1 MPSGSKRPAG
11 ALLACLA
18 ALLMFQCS
26 LAAAAFAADGIR
38 NRIEKDTR
46 LFSIEVRDADVSDVL
61 RALAE
66 QSGFNIILGEGAEG
80 KISLSFKDIAF
91 KDALEIII
99 KARGLGYTVQNNVF
113 WVGKQVDLSD
123 EQVMD
128 FVRLNYADP
137 AVAVQQ
143 LKGALSAGGTAVA
156 DARTNSVIIKD
167 LPKNI
172 EAVRRLLVSIDIQ
185 TPQVLIEARIVE
197 ATTSFARQLGV
208 QWGGAYT
215 ANNVIRGSALLPS
228 SSGGRNFAV
237 NLPAAEAT
245 SGLGMVIGSISSKL
259 ALDIEL
265 TAAESKGELKIVS
278 RPKIATLNNK
288 PATIHSGLTFRVK
301 LQSAATTAG
310 TTGASTTS
318 GLQEIKTGIDL
329 SVTPQISSD
338 DFILLNIN
346 TNKSDPDYS
355 HTVDG
360 IPGVSEKSAS
370 THVLIKDGETI
381 VIGGL
386 YKTITSEQ
394 KNSVP
399 FLGDIPILG
408 ALFRN
413 SSKTSGNEEL
423 IVFITPKIIKYEKA
437 QGPLN

>member
-1 MPSGSKRPAG
+1 
-11 ALLACLA
+11 
-18 ALLMFQCS
+18 MFQCS
-26 LAAAAFAADGIR
+26 LAAAANASDDYGIR

-66 QSGFNIILGEGAEG
+66 QSGFNIILGEGVEG

-113 WVGKQVDLSD
+113 WVGKQVNLSD

-128 FVRLNYADP
+128 FIRLNYADP
-137 AVAVQQ
+137 AAAVQQ

-172 EAVRRLLVSIDIQ
+172 EAVRLLLGSIDIQ

-197 ATTSFARQLGV
+197 ATTNFARQFGV
-208 QWGGAYT
+208 QWGGEYT
-215 ANNVIRGSALLPS
+215 SNNVIRGSSRLPA

-245 SGLGMVIGSISSKL
+245 SGVGIVIGSISSKL

-265 TAAESKGELKIVS
+265 AAAESKGELKIVS

-301 LQSAATTAG
+301 LQSAATTAGAAG

-408 ALFRN
+408 AFFRN

-423 IVFITPKIIKYEKA
+423 IVFITPTIIKYEKA

>member
-1 MPSGSKRPAG
+1 MAY
-11 ALLACLA
+11 LA
-18 ALLMFQCS
+18 AALMFQCC
-26 LAAAAFAADGIR
+26 LPAAANASDDYGIR

-66 QSGFNIILGEGAEG
+66 QSGFNIILGEGVDG
-80 KISLSFKDIAF
+80 KLTLSFKDIAF

-113 WVGKQVDLSD
+113 WVGKQVDISD
-123 EQVMD
+123 EHVME
-128 FVRLNYADP
+128 FIRLNYADP
-137 AVAVQQ
+137 ATAAQQ

-156 DARTNSVIIKD
+156 DARTNSLIIKD

-172 EAVRRLLVSIDIQ
+172 EAVRLLLGSIDIQ
-185 TPQVLIEARIVE
+185 TPQVLIEAMIVE
-197 ATTSFARQLGV
+197 TTTNFARQLGV
-208 QWGGAYT
+208 QWGGEYT
-215 ANNVIRGSALLPS
+215 SNNVIRGSSILPA

-237 NLPAAEAT
+237 NLPSAEAT
-245 SGLGMVIGSISSKL
+245 SGLGIVIGSISSKL

-278 RPKIATLNNK
+278 RPKISTLNNK

-301 LQSAATTAG
+301 LQGVA
-310 TTGASTTS
+310 TTGATAAGGSAAS

-399 FLGDIPILG
+399 FLGDIPVLG
-408 ALFRN
+408 AFFRN

-423 IVFITPKIIKYEKA
+423 IVFITPTIIKYEKA